1 MKSSTFAIA
10 IVAIVAAVAPQF
22 VEGNVRV
29 LVLSPSFWFWVYVYV
44 DAHVDV
50 HVHLDADVRH
60 DADAVFCVFRSP
72 IVCRI
77 PPMRAT
83 TTGSL
88 WETFEQSVVSI
99 AEVAN

>member
-29 LVLSPSFWFWVYVYV
+29 LVLSPSFWFL
-44 DAHVDV
+44 VDV
-50 HVHLDADVRH
+50 HIDVHDNVH
-60 DADAVFCVFRSP
+60 ADAVFCVFLSP

-83 TTGSL
+83 TTRSL
-88 WETFEQSVVSI
+88 WETFEPSVVSI
-99 AEVAN
+99 AEVAH